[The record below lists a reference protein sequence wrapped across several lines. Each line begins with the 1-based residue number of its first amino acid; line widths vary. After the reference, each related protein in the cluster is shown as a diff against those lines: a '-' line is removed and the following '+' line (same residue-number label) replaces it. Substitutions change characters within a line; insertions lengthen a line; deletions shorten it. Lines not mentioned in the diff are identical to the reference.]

1 MRNATYEECKEQKKS
16 HRFFS
21 KIGVSTRRKNGIGV
35 RIVSLKKKTTVMK
48 YILLL
53 LTPLLCFSQTV
64 WSGTQITF
72 SKANNADYT
81 SAQHQ
86 DRITDDVWLTRTN
99 SGGALINYNQESSYD
114 RGTSPRGTLWA
125 LGSTSDTNLSFDDFR
140 GFDGTSGGGGSGSNS
155 PPMNQALVLKIT
167 NGTTTESDD
176 IHIDIMF
183 TSWASSKS
191 GGFTYTRS
199 TNPNLSIEGV
209 QDKDIF
215 VYPNPTSG
223 VVQANQDIITKIHV
237 YDLTGKQLMKT
248 NTSSVDLGSVNNGMY
263 LIRLYRTDN
272 KEWVTRRVVKQ

>member
-1 MRNATYEECKEQKKS
+1 
-16 HRFFS
+16 
-21 KIGVSTRRKNGIGV
+21 
-35 RIVSLKKKTTVMK
+35 MK

-64 WSGTQITF
+64 WDGATITF
-72 SKANNADYT
+72 SKPNNADYT

-99 SGGALINYNQESSYD
+99 SGGALINYNQESSYV
-114 RGTSPRGTLWA
+114 RGTSPVGTLWA
-125 LGSTSDTNLSFDDFR
+125 LGSTSDTNLSFDNFR
-140 GFDGTSGGGGSGSNS
+140 DFDGIIKNK
-155 PPMNQALVLKIT
+155 PPLNTQVVLKLT
-167 NGTTTESDD
+167 KGTTTESDD
-176 IHIDIMF
+176 IHIDVTF
-183 TSWASSKS
+183 TSWQSGESNG

-199 TNPNLSIEGV
+199 SNPNLSIEGV
-209 QDKDIF
+209 QSKDIF

-263 LIRLYRTDN
+263 LIRLYRKDN

>member
-1 MRNATYEECKEQKKS
+1 MQRAEEIAF
-16 HRFFS
+16 FFS
-21 KIGVSTRRKNGIGV
+21 KIGVSNRGKNGIGV
-35 RIVSLKKKTTVMK
+35 RIVSLEGKITVMK

-53 LTPLLCFSQTV
+53 LTPLMCFSQTV
-64 WSGTQITF
+64 WDGATITI
-72 SKANNADYT
+72 SKPNNADYT

-99 SGGALINYNQESSYD
+99 SGGALINYSQESSYVQ
-114 RGTSPRGTLWA
+114 GTSPVGTLWA
-125 LGSTSDTNLSFDDFR
+125 LGSTSDTNLSFDNFRDFY
-140 GFDGTSGGGGSGSNS
+140 GTGGNK
-155 PPMNQALVLKIT
+155 PPLNTQVVLKLT
-167 NGTTTESDD
+167 KGTTTESDD
-176 IHIDIMF
+176 IHIDVTF
-183 TSWASSKS
+183 TSWQSGRSNG

-199 TNPNLSIEGV
+199 TNPNLSIEGA

-272 KEWVTRRVVKQ
+272 KAWVTRRVVKQ

>member
-1 MRNATYEECKEQKKS
+1 
-16 HRFFS
+16 
-21 KIGVSTRRKNGIGV
+21 
-35 RIVSLKKKTTVMK
+35 MK

-64 WSGTQITF
+64 WDGATITF

-99 SGGALINYNQESSYD
+99 SGGALINIKDESVYD
-114 RGTSPRGTLWA
+114 DGVSPSGTLWA
-125 LGSTSDTNLSFDDFR
+125 VGNSSSSNLSFDDFKNFYGTR
-140 GFDGTSGGGGSGSNS
+140 GNK
-155 PPMNQALVLKIT
+155 PPLNTQVVLKLT
-167 NGTTTESDD
+167 KGTTTESDD
-176 IHIDIMF
+176 IHIDVTF
-183 TSWASSKS
+183 TSWTSGQGGSNGGG

-272 KEWVTRRVVKQ
+272 KEWVTRRVVKQYFFLF

>member
-1 MRNATYEECKEQKKS
+1 
-16 HRFFS
+16 
-21 KIGVSTRRKNGIGV
+21 
-35 RIVSLKKKTTVMK
+35 MK

-53 LTPLLCFSQTV
+53 FTPLLCFSQTV
-64 WSGTQITF
+64 WDGATITF
-72 SKANNADYT
+72 SKADNADYT
-81 SAQHQ
+81 NAQHQ
-86 DRITDDVWLTRTN
+86 DRITDDVWLTRL
-99 SGGALINYNQESSYD
+99 SGGGLINIKDESDYND
-114 RGTSPRGTLWA
+114 GVSPSGTLWA
-125 LGSTSDTNLSFDDFR
+125 VGNSSSSNLSFDDFKN
-140 GFDGTSGGGGSGSNS
+140 FYGTSGNK
-155 PPMNQALVLKIT
+155 PPLNTQVVLKLT
-167 NGTTTESDD
+167 KGTTTESDD
-176 IHIDIMF
+176 IHIDVTF
-183 TSWASSKS
+183 TSWTGGQGGSNGGG

-215 VYPNPTSG
+215 VYPNPTLG

>member
-1 MRNATYEECKEQKKS
+1 
-16 HRFFS
+16 
-21 KIGVSTRRKNGIGV
+21 
-35 RIVSLKKKTTVMK
+35 MK

-64 WSGTQITF
+64 WDGATITF
-72 SKANNADYT
+72 SKADNADYT
-81 SAQHQ
+81 NAQHQ

-99 SGGALINYNQESSYD
+99 SGGALINYNQESSYE
-114 RGTSPRGTLWA
+114 RGTSPVGTLWA
-125 LGSTSDTNLSFDDFR
+125 LGSTSDTNLSFDDFQ
-140 GFDGTSGGGGSGSNS
+140 GFDGTSGGYGSRSNR

-176 IHIDIMF
+176 IHIDVTF
-183 TSWASSKS
+183 TSWTSGQGGYDGGG

-199 TNPNLSIEGV
+199 TNPNLSVEVV
-209 QDKDIF
+209 QSEDIF

-248 NTSSVDLGSVNNGMY
+248 NTSSVDLSSVNNGMY
-263 LIRLYRTDN
+263 LIRLYRKDN

>member
-1 MRNATYEECKEQKKS
+1 
-16 HRFFS
+16 
-21 KIGVSTRRKNGIGV
+21 
-35 RIVSLKKKTTVMK
+35 MK

-53 LTPLLCFSQTV
+53 FTPLLCFSQTV
-64 WSGTQITF
+64 WDGATITF

-99 SGGALINYNQESSYD
+99 SGGALINYNQESSYV
-114 RGTSPRGTLWA
+114 RGTSPVGTLWA

>member
-1 MRNATYEECKEQKKS
+1 
-16 HRFFS
+16 
-21 KIGVSTRRKNGIGV
+21 
-35 RIVSLKKKTTVMK
+35 MK

-64 WSGTQITF
+64 WDGATITF

-99 SGGALINYNQESSYD
+99 SGGALINYSQESSFD

-140 GFDGTSGGGGSGSNS
+140 DFDGTSSGSGSNS

-176 IHIDIMF
+176 IHIDVTF
-183 TSWASSKS
+183 TSWQSGRSNG

-199 TNPNLSIEGV
+199 TNPSLSIEGV

>member
-1 MRNATYEECKEQKKS
+1 
-16 HRFFS
+16 
-21 KIGVSTRRKNGIGV
+21 
-35 RIVSLKKKTTVMK
+35 MK

-64 WSGTQITF
+64 WDGATITF
-72 SKANNADYT
+72 SKADNDDYT
-81 SAQHQ
+81 NAQHQ
-86 DRITDDVWLTRTN
+86 DRIRDDVWLTRTN
-99 SGGALINYNQESSYD
+99 SGGALINYNQESSYV
-114 RGTSPRGTLWA
+114 RGTSPVGTLWA
-125 LGSTSDTNLSFDDFR
+125 LGSTFDTNLSFDNFRDFY
-140 GFDGTSGGGGSGSNS
+140 GTGGNK
-155 PPMNQALVLKIT
+155 PPLNTQVVLKLT
-167 NGTTTESDD
+167 KGTTTESDD
-176 IHIDIMF
+176 IHIDVTF

-209 QDKDIF
+209 QSKDIF

>member
-1 MRNATYEECKEQKKS
+1 
-16 HRFFS
+16 
-21 KIGVSTRRKNGIGV
+21 
-35 RIVSLKKKTTVMK
+35 MK

-64 WSGTQITF
+64 WDGATITF

-99 SGGALINYNQESSYD
+99 SGGALINYSQESSYV
-114 RGTSPRGTLWA
+114 RGTSPVGTLWA
-125 LGSTSDTNLSFDDFR
+125 LGSTSDTNLSFDNFRDFN
-140 GFDGTSGGGGSGSNS
+140 GINKNK
-155 PPMNQALVLKIT
+155 PPTNTQVVLKLT

-183 TSWASSKS
+183 TSWASGKR

-248 NTSSVDLGSVNNGMY
+248 YTSSVDLGSVNNGMY